1 MAEMEIPQSVRVAI
15 QARVGKLPE
24 PAQDA
29 LRLAAILGREFDFE
43 TLLRAGD
50 QNEEALIEA
59 LEAAA
64 RAQLVE
70 EVKGKGG
77 EVYAFA
83 HVLIPTTLREG
94 VSGRRRKRLHQH
106 AASAIEALRPD
117 DYEALAHHF
126 AAADETDRAVEYSRR
141 AAKRAESVYAYDA
154 AIQHLRTALDLLEA
168 GERPELR
175 RELLE
180 QLADLHSFTHAGAQA
195 IPLLQEAI
203 DLWGQTAA
211 DPMVIARLHR
221 KIVEAAIRMNRW
233 ADIQRFEPATRASA
247 EAGLKLVE
255 GQPPHAETVRLLTAL
270 SREAS
275 ANRAPPDWDLAERYA
290 RAAVDMAEQLDA
302 LVELSNALEALTSV
316 YGARGLFR
324 EGVQV
329 ALRRLAL
336 SHDARFTD
344 MRERVN
350 ILHRAG
356 AALSDVGENAQA
368 MPHLLEAERL
378 ANQIQDLDQ
387 QLSTLRVQS
396 YCLYQMDRWDEVIEI
411 EEKWRALEKRY
422 PNFFRL
428 VWASCFQVSLNAS
441 VHARRGNF
449 ERAAALREE
458 SRAIMLEAD
467 GTEERFGRDGYY

>member
-1 MAEMEIPQSVRVAI
+1 
-15 QARVGKLPE
+15 
-24 PAQDA
+24 
-29 LRLAAILGREFDFE
+29 
-43 TLLRAGD
+43 
-50 QNEEALIEA
+50 
-59 LEAAA
+59 
-64 RAQLVE
+64 
-70 EVKGKGG
+70 
-77 EVYAFA
+77 
-83 HVLIPTTLREG
+83 
-94 VSGRRRKRLHQH
+94 
-106 AASAIEALRPD
+106 
-117 DYEALAHHF
+117 
-126 AAADETDRAVEYSRR
+126 
-141 AAKRAESVYAYDA
+141 
-154 AIQHLRTALDLLEA
+154 LLEA

-180 QLADLHSFTHAGAQA
+180 QLADIHSFLHGGPQA
-195 IPLLQEAI
+195 VPLYQEAI
-203 DLWGQTAA
+203 ELWRAA
-211 DPMVIARLHR
+211 DPLTLVRLHR
-221 KIVEAAIRMNRW
+221 KVVEAAIRTNRW
-233 ADIQRFEPATRASA
+233 ADIQRFEPDTRASA

-270 SREAS
+270 SREAWVCH
-275 ANRAPPDWDLAERYA
+275 APQNWDSAERYA
-290 RAAVDMAEQLDA
+290 RLAVQMAEQLGA
-302 LVELSNALEALTSV
+302 PVELSSALNALTSV

-329 ALRRLAL
+329 ELRRLAL
-336 SHDARFTD
+336 SQDPRFTD

>member
-1 MAEMEIPQSVRVAI
+1 
-15 QARVGKLPE
+15 
-24 PAQDA
+24 
-29 LRLAAILGREFDFE
+29 
-43 TLLRAGD
+43 
-50 QNEEALIEA
+50 
-59 LEAAA
+59 
-64 RAQLVE
+64 
-70 EVKGKGG
+70 VKGKGG

-83 HVLIPTTLREG
+83 HVLIPTTLRES
-94 VSGRRRKRLHQH
+94 VSGRRRRRLHQRV
-106 AASAIEALRPD
+106 AFAIEALRPN

-126 AAADETDRAVEYSRR
+126 AAADETDQAVEYSRR
-141 AAKRAESVYAYDA
+141 AAQRAESVYAYDA

-168 GERPELR
+168 GERPEMR
-175 RELLE
+175 CELLE
-180 QLADLHSFTHAGAQA
+180 HLADLHSFTHAGAQA
-195 IPLLQEAI
+195 IPLLQEAM

-211 DPMVIARLHR
+211 DPMVIVRLHR
-221 KIVEAAIRMNRW
+221 KIVEATVRMNRW

-255 GQPPHAETVRLLTAL
+255 GQPPHSETVRLLTTL
-270 SREAS
+270 SREAWGKHV
-275 ANRAPPDWDLAERYA
+275 PPDWDSAEHYA
-290 RAAVDMAEQLDA
+290 RLAVQMAEQLGA
-302 LVELSNALEALTSV
+302 PVELSNALSALTSV

-329 ALRRLAL
+329 ELRRLAL
-336 SHDARFTD
+336 SQDPRFTD